1 MSEDVVSL
9 SIPLSL
15 ALSLAAAVDCTH
27 VEPLPAKANQPM
39 SKRTETGWILVMSR
53 TTTVCL
59 RL

>member
-27 VEPLPAKANQPM
+27 VEPWPAKANQPM
-39 SKRTETGWILVMSR
+39 S
-53 TTTVCL
+53 
-59 RL
+59 